1 MFRITRFIIALAVV
15 FAMTTSV
22 FADTVKLKS
31 GKVYEGEIIEQ
42 TDDIVII
49 RVTSGSIERDLPIY
63 VDDIEEIVKAGE
75 EVGDIDTPEVKPDR
89 PKRDSADDEA
99 VKPEMVD
106 LYNKKVYVIPMHEGV
121 GTYFR
126 EDKLRE
132 AVDAVRELEPDVI
145 VLEIDSPGGALS
157 EVYKLR
163 DYISEIRDEFR
174 VVAWIKSAISAA
186 AMTAMNCREIYFM
199 REGHIGAATAW
210 RMNNGSA
217 EALRGPGL
225 EQWMNYAYTMSED
238 AGYNGNIAL
247 AMIDKDVELSC
258 DIEELPNGER
268 RITWYDD
275 IETGEYKVCTGDDV
289 LTFTAEEALK
299 YGLSLGTADNED
311 ELARLLNLD
320 GWVEVSNE
328 GREIMEAW
336 WNTVETAETE
346 IPRLLVTL
354 QQNQG
359 LLGSV
364 GTDRG
369 RRRLL
374 GENAEIVREL
384 IQWTRRCEPIATWNF
399 GLRERDLQRQLREII
414 RQMDR

>member
-1 MFRITRFIIALAVV
+1 MFRISRLILVVAVV
-15 FAMTTSV
+15 FAMVTGA
-22 FADTVKLKS
+22 FADTVTLKS

-49 RVTSGSIERDLPIY
+49 RVTSGTIQRDLPIY
-63 VDDIEEIVKAGE
+63 MDDVEEIKTGD
-75 EVGDIDTPEVKPDR
+75 EVGDIDVEVKPDR
-89 PKRDSADDEA
+89 PNRDAETSDPVVADPA
-99 VKPEMVD
+99 SVD
-106 LYNKKVYVIPMHEGV
+106 LYNKKVFVIPMHEGV
-121 GTYFR
+121 GTFFR
-126 EDKLRE
+126 QDKLQE
-132 AVDAVRELEPDVI
+132 AIDAVRHLEPDVI

-157 EVYKLR
+157 EVYKL
-163 DYISEIRDEFR
+163 SEYLSEVRDEFR

-210 RMNNGSA
+210 RMNNGQA

-225 EQWMNYAYTMSED
+225 DQWMNYAFTMSED
-238 AGYNGNIAL
+238 AGYNGYIAH
-247 AMIDKDVELSC
+247 AMIDKDIELSC

-268 RITWYDD
+268 RITWYND
-275 IETGEYKVCTGDDV
+275 IEAGEHKVCNNEDV

-320 GWVEVSNE
+320 GWVEVSSE

-346 IPRLLVTL
+346 IPRLLVTF
-354 QQNQG
+354 QQNEG

-364 GTDRG
+364 GTERG

-374 GENAEIVREL
+374 GENAEIIREL

-399 GLRERDLQRQLREII
+399 GLRERELQRQLREII